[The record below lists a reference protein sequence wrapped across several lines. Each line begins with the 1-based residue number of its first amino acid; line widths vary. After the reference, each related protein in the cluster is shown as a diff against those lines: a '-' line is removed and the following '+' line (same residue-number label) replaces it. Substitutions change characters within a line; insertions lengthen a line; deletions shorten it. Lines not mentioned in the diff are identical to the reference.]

1 MERTV
6 SDEVASDMQNDVKT
20 ANSVTSKAT
29 SIEANNPTLKQEEE
43 NRNKEKTE
51 PQSRNK
57 ED

>member
-6 SDEVASDMQNDVKT
+6 SDELANDIQNDAKT
-20 ANSVTSKAT
+20 ANSAASKAT